1 MLKPI
6 LLSLILAASFTAQA
20 TPVYTQTPHYDSTH
34 KKLVISS
41 DNNHLLPLPSPYQQQ
56 IARILILLQQKQ
68 NDVAI
73 QELNQ
78 LVSQT
83 QALLAKDSRRAY
95 AAFPDPAFALLV
107 LVDAANQH
115 KQDAYLVAREWVLP
129 LYLRAYA
136 YIDKGDLKAAYTD
149 LNAALQLA
157 PFDPQVLNERGHYH
171 ILQKNWAAAEADFK
185 KAQEAAKLL
194 TSTTGGTTLQGRALR
209 GLGYIAVERQQWDAA
224 IAWYQQ
230 ALALNPQDHVAQSE
244 LAHAKR
250 HRPQ

>member
-1 MLKPI
+1 MLKPL
-6 LLSLILAASFTAQA
+6 LLSLILTASFTAQA
-20 TPVYTQTPHYDSTH
+20 APVYTQTPHYDSTH
-34 KKLVISS
+34 KKLVISR
-41 DNNHLLPLPSPYQQQ
+41 DTNHLLPLPAPYQQQ
-56 IARILILLQQKQ
+56 IARILVLLQQKQ

-78 LVSQT
+78 LISQT
-83 QALLAKDSRRAY
+83 QTLLAKDSRRTY

-115 KQDAYLVAREWVLP
+115 RQDAYLVAREWVLP

-136 YIDKGDLKAAYTD
+136 YIDKGDLKAAYPD

-171 ILQKNWAAAEADFK
+171 ILQKNWAAAEADFQQ
-185 KAQEAAKLL
+185 AQEAAKLL
-194 TSTTGGTTLQGRALR
+194 TSNTGSTTLQGRALR

-244 LAHAKR
+244 LAYAKR

>member
-1 MLKPI
+1 M
-6 LLSLILAASFTAQA
+6 
-20 TPVYTQTPHYDSTH
+20 
-34 KKLVISS
+34 
-41 DNNHLLPLPSPYQQQ
+41 
-56 IARILILLQQKQ
+56 
-68 NDVAI
+68 
-73 QELNQ
+73 
-78 LVSQT
+78 
-83 QALLAKDSRRAY
+83 
-95 AAFPDPAFALLV
+95 
-107 LVDAANQH
+107 DAANQH